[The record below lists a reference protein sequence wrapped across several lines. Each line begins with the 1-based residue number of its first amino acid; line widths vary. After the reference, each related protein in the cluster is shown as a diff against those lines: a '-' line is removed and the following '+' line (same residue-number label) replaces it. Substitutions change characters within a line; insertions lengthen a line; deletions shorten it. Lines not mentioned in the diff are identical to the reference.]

1 MKRQVRCGVFETN
14 SSSVHSLCM
23 CMESDYEKW
32 KNGEMVF
39 DRWSDELIPITDEI
53 REEIESSLDDYS
65 GHYFT
70 YEDFFDYGCN
80 RYETFETGMTTPN
93 GEEVVSFG
101 YYGYDG

>member
-39 DRWSDELIPITDEI
+39 DRWNDELIPITDEI
-53 REEIESSLDDYS
+53 REEIELNDYLDN
-65 GHYFT
+65 YFT
-70 YEDFFDYGCN
+70 YDDFFDYECN
-80 RYETFETGMTTPN
+80 GYETFETDITTPN
-93 GEEVVSFG
+93 GEKVVSFG
-101 YYGYDG
+101 YYGHDC

>member
-32 KNGEMVF
+32 KNGEMVL
-39 DRWSDELIPITDEI
+39 DRWNDELIPITDEI
-53 REEIESSLDDYS
+53 REEIENSFEN
-65 GHYFT
+65 YFT
-70 YEDFFDYGCN
+70 YEKFFDYEYN
-80 RYETFETGMTTPN
+80 DYETFASSITTPN

-101 YYGYDG
+101 YYGYNP

>member
-1 MKRQVRCGVFETN
+1 MKRRIRRNVFETN

-53 REEIESSLDDYS
+53 REEIESNLDDYS
-65 GHYFT
+65 GNYFT
-70 YEDFFDYGCN
+70 YEKFFDYEYN
-80 RYETFETGMTTPN
+80 DYETFASSITTPN

-101 YYGYDG
+101 YYGYNP